1 MANVVPFGGYL
12 IKWEHTKQI
21 SAANGLLAIP
31 VSFVCAD
38 QNSYMLLLSVSSYQG
53 GDISMGAVA
62 ISYFLSGKSSI
73 GHRLMFI

>member
-38 QNSYMLLLSVSSYQG
+38 QNSYMLLLSVTSYQG
-53 GDISMGAVA
+53 RNISMGAVA
-62 ISYFLSGKSSI
+62 ISYFLSGKRSV
-73 GHRLMFI
+73 GHRVMFI